1 MLQNSIETV
10 EVLGSSA
17 QSPLLPSAA
26 QGGSQGPR
34 DLQTLGATHGEGWE
48 EGGGGKALNFIQSQ
62 ASVHRM
68 PAAIFKGS

>member
-48 EGGGGKALNFIQSQ
+48 EGGGGGAR
-62 ASVHRM
+62 H
-68 PAAIFKGS
+68 